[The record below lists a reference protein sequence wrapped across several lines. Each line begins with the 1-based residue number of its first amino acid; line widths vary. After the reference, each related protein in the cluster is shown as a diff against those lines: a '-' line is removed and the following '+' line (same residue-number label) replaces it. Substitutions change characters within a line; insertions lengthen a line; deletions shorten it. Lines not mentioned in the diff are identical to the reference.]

1 MEIKGEHWLPAP
13 PALVWEYLHNVQ
25 VLKET
30 VPGCRDLE
38 KTSASSFEGSASVGI
53 GVIKGLYKGKL
64 HLIDERPYDGAR
76 VKVEARSGHAEIN
89 GDGEVELEPRDDG
102 TLLRYRGEARISG
115 PIAAVGQRL
124 LPSASKSLTEQFF
137 KNLEAKLR
145 SVAI

>member
-1 MEIKGEHWLPAP
+1 MEITGEHWLPAP
-13 PALVWEYLHNVQ
+13 PEVVWEYLHDTD

-30 VPGCRDLE
+30 VPGCKELTQ
-38 KTSASSFEGSASVGI
+38 TSPSSFEGAASVGI
-53 GVIKGLYKGKL
+53 GIIKGLYKGKL
-64 HLIDERPYDGAR
+64 DLVEEHPVSGA
-76 VKVEARSGHAEIN
+76 KVAVQARSGHAEIN
-89 GDGEVELEPRDDG
+89 GSGAVELEPQNDG

-145 SVAI
+145 ARSN